1 MQNYNTLQYTL
12 QDIPQPNYLLKM
24 SFSDFDSDSETYDMW
39 RDLAERGRKDY
50 ETRTTNTTTN
60 TTVNAPQSHKKVR
73 LTFVNSRISAL
84 SAATNK
90 TAVDTALLQ
99 QFLRERNTLEQELN
113 NENQSR

>member
-1 MQNYNTLQYTL
+1 
-12 QDIPQPNYLLKM
+12 M

-50 ETRTTNTTTN
+50 ETRNTTNTNTTNTNTNTNTNTTN

-73 LTFVNSRISAL
+73 LTFVNSRISTL